1 MPAYVQASIASSP
14 RPSAPANFIEPNDRF
29 RPDFNQLPFQFF
41 HRLAEHPLF
50 TLPRLLELA
59 RVTRRDRPRDL
70 YYDAGPDIRPDQ
82 RWDQLGPK
90 PFVVEEALHRIE
102 TCGAW
107 VTLHQAQKDP
117 EYGTL
122 FYECLREFEALTG
135 VDFRKVMRVED
146 ALIFVTSPRRVT
158 PYHIDR
164 ECNFLLQ
171 IRGEKTLYVFDRN
184 DPDVLPVAEVERFW
198 AVDNNAA
205 VYKQQFQSRATT
217 YRLRPGN
224 GVHIPVNNPHWVQN
238 DDNVSISLSVNFT
251 WNDWERA
258 NVHRANFL
266 LRKLGISPRP
276 PHLSAALDAAKN
288 VLISTTY
295 MPAFYMARGSV
306 RLLRRLRGDRGD
318 GFQQEQEEGADA

>member
-1 MPAYVQASIASSP
+1 MQSSIEESVETPIAT
-14 RPSAPANFIEPNDRF
+14 SAPVRFIEPNGHF
-29 RPDFNQLPFQFF
+29 RPDFNRLPFQFF
-41 HRLAEHPLF
+41 HRLTNHPLF
-50 TLPRLLELA
+50 ALPRLLELA
-59 RVTRRDRPRDL
+59 QATRQERPRDL

-82 RWDQLGPK
+82 RWDQMGPK

-117 EYGTL
+117 EYGAL
-122 FYECLREFEALTG
+122 FYECMREFEGLTG
-135 VDFRKVMRVED
+135 VDFKKVMRVED
-146 ALIFVTSPRRVT
+146 ALIFITSPRRVT

-171 IRGEKTLYVFDRN
+171 IRGEKNLYVFDRN
-184 DPDVLPVAEVERFW
+184 DRDVLPVTEVERFW

-205 VYKQQFQSRATT
+205 VYKPQFQSRATT
-217 YRLRPGN
+217 YRLVPGN

-276 PHLSAALDAAKN
+276 PKQSTLVDAAKN
-288 VLISTTY
+288 ALISTTY

-306 RLLRRLRGDRGD
+306 RFLRRLRGDRGD
-318 GFQQEQEEGADA
+318 GFRPKDKAATA

>member
-1 MPAYVQASIASSP
+1 M
-14 RPSAPANFIEPNDRF
+14 
-29 RPDFNQLPFQFF
+29 
-41 HRLAEHPLF
+41 
-50 TLPRLLELA
+50 
-59 RVTRRDRPRDL
+59 
-70 YYDAGPDIRPDQ
+70 
-82 RWDQLGPK
+82 GPK

-117 EYGTL
+117 EYGAL
-122 FYECLREFEALTG
+122 FYDCMREFESLTG
-135 VDFRKVMRVED
+135 VDFRKVMKVED
-146 ALIFVTSPRRVT
+146 ALIFITSPRRVT

-171 IRGEKTLYVFDRN
+171 IRGEKNLYVFDRN
-184 DPDVLPVAEVERFW
+184 DSDVLPVAEVERFW

-205 VYKQQFQSRATT
+205 VYKPQFQSRATT
-217 YRLRPGN
+217 YRLAPGN

-276 PHLSAALDAAKN
+276 PKQSALVDAAKN
-288 VLISTTY
+288 VLISTSY
-295 MPAFYMARGSV
+295 MPAFNMARGSV

-318 GFQQEQEEGADA
+318 GFRSKKEKTATK